1 MDGVRRTCF
10 TLQRDPTEA
19 REARLHVARACDGLA
34 RDVVE
39 IAQLLTTELVT
50 NALDHGAGEI
60 TLGIARSDDDLRID
74 VGDDAPGHPRPAPA
88 APDQTRGRGMLLVE
102 SLAAGWGVEP
112 PSDGGKRVWF
122 RLRVGAPTG
131 APRH

>member
-1 MDGVRRTCF
+1 MDGVRRSCF
-10 TLQRDPTEA
+10 SLRRDPTEA
-19 REARLHVARACDGLA
+19 REARRLVARACDGLA
-34 RDVVE
+34 HDVVE

-74 VGDDAPGHPRPAPA
+74 VGDAAPGHPRPSPA
-88 APDQTRGRGMLLVE
+88 LPEQTRGRGMLLVE

-112 PSDGGKRVWF
+112 PSEGGKRVWF
-122 RLRVGAPTG
+122 RLRVGAPSG
-131 APRH
+131 HARH

>member
-19 REARLHVARACDGLA
+19 REARQLVARACDGLA

-60 TLGIARSDDDLRID
+60 KLGIARSDEDLRID
-74 VGDDAPGHPRPAPA
+74 VADAAPGRPRPAPPSA
-88 APDQTRGRGMLLVE
+88 DQTRGRGMLLVE

-112 PSDGGKRVWF
+112 PSEGGKRVWF
-122 RLRVGAPTG
+122 RLRVGATG
-131 APRH
+131 GDVRR